1 MQPLIHQASL
11 YGLTVPIAGSGIVP
25 GQDVTLESTAERNV
39 EVYVD
44 LPSRWPFG
52 LGRPRRICL
61 GYLHPMATE
70 LLLPALDIGASLRVR
85 IVEVEPAH
93 ARADG
98 VDSVCISVWGDP
110 EDLEPSARH
119 VMSFGRAQTDETGN

>member
-1 MQPLIHQASL
+1 
-11 YGLTVPIAGSGIVP
+11 VP
-25 GQDVTLESTAERNV
+25 GQDVVLETSPDRTIKA
-39 EVYVD
+39 YVD
-44 LPSRWPFG
+44 LPSRWLFG

-61 GYLHPMATE
+61 GYLHPRATE

-98 VDSVCISVWGDP
+98 VDSVSISVWGHPD
-110 EDLEPSARH
+110 DLAPPDQH
-119 VMSFGRAQTDETGN
+119 VLSFSRAQTDATGT